1 MKTNSLIRGVLRRWH
16 DLKGKEPGGT
26 DIKPFVSVRAF
37 ENLGVVFG
45 LICATLNDAS
55 LARRVKYSK
64 FSMCREIYT
73 KIVRLT
79 CRSDGSDG
87 RRRRFT
93 YHVTP
98 DRGAPPRP
106 RALRGCGR
114 TAHFPAHRRPCAGRA
129 RHHPGSAPARGSTH
143 DCATAVQSNVYTN
156 SVPSLLPFLGPD
168 SYASEYVAA
177 CGDGV
182 FGFHNLTVKLAGF
195 WNSSAA
201 PAYHFENY
209 APSSRHPRPRFGP
222 TMIYDAKVVGE
233 DYEWMAVY
241 ACEGPPI
248 QKKTGFSW
256 QLLSTQRVVAR
267 KDVEDWVGKAA
278 ALGLDVDGLEFA
290 DWSKCP
296 SWARI

>member
-1 MKTNSLIRGVLRRWH
+1 MISTIALIIAATIAIASASCPRYS
-16 DLKGKEPGGT
+16 
-26 DIKPFVSVRAF
+26 DIRQ
-37 ENLGVVFG
+37 
-45 LICATLNDAS
+45 
-55 LARRVKYSK
+55 
-64 FSMCREIYT
+64 
-73 KIVRLT
+73 
-79 CRSDGSDG
+79 
-87 RRRRFT
+87 
-93 YHVTP
+93 
-98 DRGAPPRP
+98 
-106 RALRGCGR
+106 
-114 TAHFPAHRRPCAGRA
+114 PAVAAGRWNNSRWA
-129 RHHPGSAPARGSTH
+129 GACAWYVQATNEPSVPNSTLLK
-143 DCATAVQSNVYTN
+143 CPCNVYEN

-168 SYASEYVAA
+168 SYASESVAA